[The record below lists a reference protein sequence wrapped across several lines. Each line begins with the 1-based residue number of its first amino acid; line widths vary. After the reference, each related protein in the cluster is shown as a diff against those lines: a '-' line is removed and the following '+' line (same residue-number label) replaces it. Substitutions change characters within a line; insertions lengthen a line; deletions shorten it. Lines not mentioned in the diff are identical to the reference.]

1 MAASAV
7 ANDDLIMVFLSMFV
21 LRELFCRFYQ
31 ARRQAA
37 IRQRGSSRAR
47 IELAAAICYSAAM
60 IRNRNDWLGITFS
73 AVVPAQAGTHIPEA
87 VVMGPR
93 FRGDDSF
100 MSSSFAV
107 GMTCQ
112 GRP

>member
-7 ANDDLIMVFLSMFV
+7 ANEDLIMVSLSMFV

-31 ARRQAA
+31 QRRQAA
-37 IRQRGSSRAR
+37 IRQRRSSRAR

-60 IRNRNDWLGITFS
+60 
-73 AVVPAQAGTHIPEA
+73 
-87 VVMGPR
+87 
-93 FRGDDSF
+93 
-100 MSSSFAV
+100 
-107 GMTCQ
+107 TCQ